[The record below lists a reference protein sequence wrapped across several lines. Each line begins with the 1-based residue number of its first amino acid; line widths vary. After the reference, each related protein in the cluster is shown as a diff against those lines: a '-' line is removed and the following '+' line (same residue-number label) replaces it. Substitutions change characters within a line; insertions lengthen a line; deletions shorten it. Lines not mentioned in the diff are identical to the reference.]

1 MIPHIS
7 LSRAY
12 CATLIALIHPIAL
25 PMTCFFPMTLF
36 FLSRFS
42 WHIYHP
48 NLFLGLRRRGGNRR
62 WCCGRSC
69 RRLSCR
75 SCGGCSYRLAVGAGV
90 GLAALPE
97 GLLLEVLE
105 LLGFAVA
112 AGFGVGLTVLLLSAF
127 DAEDVLLGFELSV
140 LVSGFAVGLA
150 VAVGFVLA
158 AGLLLNAAL
167 LSFSATALLVL
178 LAAELSVSVFS
189 ATLFPVH
196 PAKDAMSTAAI
207 RIAVSFFFM

>member
-1 MIPHIS
+1 MGFGV
-7 LSRAY
+7 AVGT
-12 CATLIALIHPIAL
+12 AVGAAV
-25 PMTCFFPMTLF
+25 
-36 FLSRFS
+36 
-42 WHIYHP
+42 
-48 NLFLGLRRRGGNRR
+48 GAAVG
-62 WCCGRSC
+62 
-69 RRLSCR
+69 
-75 SCGGCSYRLAVGAGV
+75 LAVGAAVGAAV
-90 GLAALPE
+90 GFAVGAGAGLAALPE

-112 AGFGVGLTVLLLSAF
+112 AGFAVGLTVLLLSVF
-127 DAEDVLLGFELSV
+127 DVEDVLLGFELSV
-140 LVSGFAVGLA
+140 LVFGFAVGLA

-196 PAKDAMSTAAI
+196 PAKDAMSTVAI
-207 RIAVSFFFM
+207 IIAVSFFFILISSSVKL

>member
-1 MIPHIS
+1 MGT
-7 LSRAY
+7 AVG
-12 CATLIALIHPIAL
+12 AAVGAAV
-25 PMTCFFPMTLF
+25 
-36 FLSRFS
+36 
-42 WHIYHP
+42 
-48 NLFLGLRRRGGNRR
+48 GLAVGAAVGAAV
-62 WCCGRSC
+62 GF
-69 RRLSCR
+69 
-75 SCGGCSYRLAVGAGV
+75 AVGAGV

-97 GLLLEVLE
+97 GLLLEVWE

-127 DAEDVLLGFELSV
+127 DAEDV
-140 LVSGFAVGLA
+140 
-150 VAVGFVLA
+150 
-158 AGLLLNAAL
+158 
-167 LSFSATALLVL
+167 LLVL

>member
-1 MIPHIS
+1 MGFGV
-7 LSRAY
+7 AVG
-12 CATLIALIHPIAL
+12 T
-25 PMTCFFPMTLF
+25 
-36 FLSRFS
+36 
-42 WHIYHP
+42 
-48 NLFLGLRRRGGNRR
+48 
-62 WCCGRSC
+62 
-69 RRLSCR
+69 
-75 SCGGCSYRLAVGAGV
+75 AVGAAVGAAVGFAVGAAVGAAVGFAVGAAV

-97 GLLLEVLE
+97 GLLLEVLV

>member
-1 MIPHIS
+1 M
-7 LSRAY
+7 AVG
-12 CATLIALIHPIAL
+12 AAVGAAVG
-25 PMTCFFPMTLF
+25 F
-36 FLSRFS
+36 
-42 WHIYHP
+42 
-48 NLFLGLRRRGGNRR
+48 
-62 WCCGRSC
+62 
-69 RRLSCR
+69 
-75 SCGGCSYRLAVGAGV
+75 AVGAGA

-112 AGFGVGLTVLLLSAF
+112 AGFAVGLTVLLLSVF

-140 LVSGFAVGLA
+140 LVFGFAVGLA

-178 LAAELSVSVFS
+178 LAAELSVFGILRNIVSCAPCKGCHEHCCYYNCCDF
-189 ATLFPVH
+189 LFHVNQLL
-196 PAKDAMSTAAI
+196 S
-207 RIAVSFFFM
+207 